1 LNTVILNKI
10 ESIER
15 CVNRINDLYK
25 KGSLQDYLYQD
36 AIVLNLQRACQQ
48 AIDLA
53 MYLCTQQ
60 KYGIPKNSREAF
72 EFLFKNQVIDQST
85 YKKMSA
91 IVGFRNIAIHE
102 YQTINLDILKTI
114 IEKELKDFM
123 EFSKRIIAFLNSHI
137 NL

>member
-1 LNTVILNKI
+1 MNTVILNKI

-15 CVNRINDLYK
+15 CVNRINDLYN

-53 MYLCTQQ
+53 MYLCTQ
-60 KYGIPKNSREAF
+60 KKMGIPKNSREAF
-72 EFLFKNQVIDQST
+72 ELLFKNQVIDKHI

-114 IEKELKDFM
+114 IENELKDFLD
-123 EFSKRIIAFLNSHI
+123 FSKHIIAFLNGST
-137 NL
+137 

>member
-1 LNTVILNKI
+1 MNTVILNKI

-15 CVNRINDLYK
+15 CVNRVYDLYE
-25 KGSLQDYLYQD
+25 KGSIEDYLYQD

-53 MYLCTQQ
+53 MYLCTQK

-72 EFLFKNQVIDQST
+72 ELLFKNQVIDQNT

-114 IEKELKDFM
+114 IEKELKDFLA
-123 EFSKRIIAFLNSHI
+123 FSEQIIS
-137 NL
+137 

>member
-15 CVNRINDLYK
+15 CVNRINDLYE
-25 KGSLQDYLYQD
+25 KGSLHDYLYQD

-53 MYLCTQQ
+53 MYICAQQ

-72 EFLFKNQVIDQST
+72 ELLFRNKVIDQNT

-114 IEKELKDFM
+114 IEKELRDFL
-123 EFSKRIIAFLNSHI
+123 EFSKQIISFLNTSV
-137 NL
+137 

>member
-53 MYLCTQQ
+53 MYLCTQ
-60 KYGIPKNSREAF
+60 KKMGIPKNSREAF
-72 EFLFKNQVIDQST
+72 ELLFKNQVIDQST
-85 YKKMSA
+85 YKKISA

-102 YQTINLDILKTI
+102 YQAINLDILKTI

-123 EFSKRIIAFLNSHI
+123 EFSKHIIAFFNDTI
-137 NL
+137 

>member
-15 CVNRINDLYK
+15 CVNRVYDLYE
-25 KGSLQDYLYQD
+25 KGSIEDYLYQD

-53 MYLCTQQ
+53 MYLCTQK

-72 EFLFKNQVIDQST
+72 ELLFKNQVIDQNT

-114 IEKELKDFM
+114 IEKELKDFLA
-123 EFSKRIIAFLNSHI
+123 FSEQIIS
-137 NL
+137 

>member
-1 LNTVILNKI
+1 MNTVILNKI

-25 KGSLQDYLYQD
+25 KGSLHDYLYQD

-72 EFLFKNQVIDQST
+72 ELLFRNKVIDQNT
-85 YKKMSA
+85 YKKMSS

-102 YQTINLDILKTI
+102 YQTINLNILKSI
-114 IEKELKDFM
+114 IEKGLRDFL
-123 EFSKRIIAFLNSHI
+123 EFSKQILAFCNRS
-137 NL
+137 N